1 MRGEW
6 VDGEEERIQLQ
17 EKKES
22 RAVTTFNLMA
32 NQNLKYYTV
41 SMSGN
46 LRALKTGNGSA
57 QSEERGMPDIIVREE
72 SAQAAIDYLSTGR
85 AWSQLKRNG
94 WEFRDY
100 TKFVDSGRLRAKEL
114 GTTLTA
120 AQREDNQ
127 ILE

>member
-41 SMSGN
+41 SMGGN
-46 LRALKTGNGSA
+46 PRALRTGNGSA

>member
-72 SAQAAIDYLSTGR
+72 SGQAAIDYLSTGR

>member
-32 NQNLKYYTV
+32 NQNLKYFAV